1 MCINVYY
8 QQVHFHSVV
17 FVLPGVISL
26 FTLLSP
32 AGGWTLD
39 TGQMTAHAYFILSC
53 PLSRT
58 KLPMVHQLMNVILW
72 SAAGQA
78 RPDRAAT
85 RRLCPHR
92 PAPARLSQTAGG
104 TPAPPHHPHPVLGG
118 GRPRSS
124 IHSVPRHTA
133 LLYQFIC
140 PTRWSLPAVRQ
151 SRART
156 LHRLGRKLGFV
167 LTTDIDHR
175 YRSVFHVTVRIDIL

>member
-32 AGGWTLD
+32 AGGWTVD

-104 TPAPPHHPHPVLGG
+104 TPAPPPHPTLSWGG
-118 GRPRSS
+118 GGPA
-124 IHSVPRHTA
+124 PPYTPCPDTQ
-133 LLYQFIC
+133 LYC
-140 PTRWSLPAVRQ
+140 TSLFAQLDDHCQQSGSHGPAHCTDWAVNW
-151 SRART
+151 
-156 LHRLGRKLGFV
+156 V
-167 LTTDIDHR
+167 LCFQQI
-175 YRSVFHVTVRIDIL
+175 